1 MKPRLTGVKMAN
13 FVLGIGSVRKR
24 VGLMR
29 QKRLQAKNSKL
40 RNAKIKSGLGK
51 LKDDIISGATQTV
64 GGLAVTG
71 IGGALVNRFRPRA
84 LLSQAHDLAE
94 FKRLSKVHR
103 RKISDALRARNN
115 KGLSGA
121 IDSVLRRG
129 ESASKIYRNYAS
141 ATRNLRVDSVKTQKL
156 FDVILNRANISSRT
170 ADNATKTGSR
180 LINLIKG
187 KPQKIVI
194 VKQMIKKGKP

>member
-71 IGGALVNRFRPRA
+71 VGGALVNRFRPRA

-94 FKRLSKVHR
+94 FKRLSKEHR

-115 KGLSGA
+115 KGLGGV
-121 IDSVLRRG
+121 IDSALRRG

-141 ATRNLRVDSVKTQKL
+141 GARNLAANRVTKNTVKGV
-156 FDVILNRANISSRT
+156 DVLLNRANVSSRA
-170 ADNATKTGSR
+170 ADNVTKTGSR
-180 LINLIKG
+180 ILRLLG
-187 KPQKIVI
+187 
-194 VKQMIKKGKP
+194 GR